1 MVKDASIF
9 DAIAEK
15 VFQLLTDRVFVAHNV
30 NFDYS
35 FVHHQLHQAGFTWT
49 AKKLCTVRAARK
61 IIPGIASYSLGRLC
75 QSLDIP
81 LENRHRAGG
90 DAAATALLFSRL
102 LACDQ
107 EGQLDK
113 MIKKT
118 AQDQRLPPKY
128 RDFCFHSDNL

>member
-1 MVKDASIF
+1 
-9 DAIAEK
+9 
-15 VFQLLTDRVFVAHNV
+15 
-30 NFDYS
+30 
-35 FVHHQLHQAGFTWT
+35 
-49 AKKLCTVRAARK
+49 
-61 IIPGIASYSLGRLC
+61 
-75 QSLDIP
+75 LDIP

-128 RDFCFHSDNL
+128 RDFCFHSGNL